1 MVKLAFVVF
10 PHLEDQRIQFVP
22 DPSDR
27 TVLFRQVASL
37 VLVIRAKKNLLNFFK
52 ADTPLRIAPQSLALA
67 WIEVKPH
74 V

>member
-52 ADTPLRIAPQSLALA
+52 ADALCGLLLNRWLLRGS
-67 WIEVKPH
+67 K
-74 V
+74 